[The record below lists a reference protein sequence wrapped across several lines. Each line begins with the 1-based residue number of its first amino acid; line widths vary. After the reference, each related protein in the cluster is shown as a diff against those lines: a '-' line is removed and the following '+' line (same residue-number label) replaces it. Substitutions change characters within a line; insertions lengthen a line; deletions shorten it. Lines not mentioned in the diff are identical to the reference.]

1 MIYAVQFSKHV
12 YSICIILAGALF
24 LYFWYNRTLEGLTG
38 SPYDAVQEQVGTIE
52 AIHTKIEATKQ
63 FLNNT
68 FLTDLENTNSSTSND
83 INTLQA
89 NIPPAKPIQY

>member
-1 MIYAVQFSKHV
+1 MRDAIQLSKHV
-12 YSICIILAGALF
+12 YSICIILAGILF

-38 SPYDAVQEQVGTIE
+38 SPYDEVQKQVGTIQ
-52 AIHTKIEATKQ
+52 ALHTKIEASKQ
-63 FLNNT
+63 FLNDT
-68 FLTDLENTNSSTSND
+68 HLSDLQNTNSSTSDD